1 MRFALLLCAAFARAA
16 APIDA
21 LVKAA
26 LEAHKAGDAKGALQL
41 YRTVLRLDTAK
52 EALSQK
58 ARGVVCANAA
68 AIEVANGDFSGA
80 EALLDC
86 AVANDP
92 SPKNLASRAAFYLA
106 QDRLGPAEQACRAAL
121 KQDPAHAAATLYL
134 AEALAR
140 SGGGMPVG
148 AALPLDRLA
157 GVLDGGAAR
166 LSHVGARVWRISDF
180 VDADTCAAL
189 VSGANWAA
197 AETTGADAATRAAWR
212 SGQVSVLGGPLQ
224 RLLEARVAKL
234 LGGATFS
241 LEPAQLA
248 RYVPGD
254 AFEVH
259 YDATPQTPR
268 RHLTVLVYL
277 DDAAVP
283 EDAGDTRGCTHFPYG
298 AVDAAEASLVAALS
312 PVDAARRALDGR
324 DAGLFVAPKRG
335 DAIVF
340 FNTDAE
346 GRVDV
351 LSLHASVSAAA
362 NKHVANLW
370 VTLT

>member
-121 KQDPAHAAATLYL
+121 KQDPAHAAVRDAVPRRGAGPLRRRH
-134 AEALAR
+134 ARRRGAAAGPPRRRPRRRRGAALAR
-140 SGGGMPVG
+140 RR
-148 AALPLDRLA
+148 ARLA
-157 GVLDGGAAR
+157 DIRLCRRGHLRRAR
-166 LSHVGARVWRISDF
+166 LGRELGRRGDDGRRRRDTRRVAVGPGVGPGRP
-180 VDADTCAAL
+180 
-189 VSGANWAA
+189 
-197 AETTGADAATRAAWR
+197 AAT
-212 SGQVSVLGGPLQ
+212 
-224 RLLEARVAKL
+224 
-234 LGGATFS
+234 
-241 LEPAQLA
+241 
-248 RYVPGD
+248 
-254 AFEVH
+254 AFGS
-259 YDATPQTPR
+259 PR
-268 RHLTVLVYL
+268 R
-277 DDAAVP
+277 
-283 EDAGDTRGCTHFPYG
+283 
-298 AVDAAEASLVAALS
+298 
-312 PVDAARRALDGR
+312 
-324 DAGLFVAPKRG
+324 
-335 DAIVF
+335 
-340 FNTDAE
+340 
-346 GRVDV
+346 
-351 LSLHASVSAAA
+351 
-362 NKHVANLW
+362 
-370 VTLT
+370 